1 MLSCEDVRVR
11 FRGIV
16 ALDGVSFEVAKGSI
30 VAIIGP
36 NGAGKTTL
44 FNCIS
49 RLYPIDGGDILFDG
63 QSLRAL
69 ASHRVA
75 GLGIARTFQ
84 NVALFDSLTVTENI
98 KLGAHADL
106 GCGFAAHAL
115 RLPVAARAERKL
127 AADVADLVALLD
139 LTTVAHRRVAELPF
153 GTRKRIE
160 LGRAL
165 AGKPRLL
172 LLDEPASG
180 LNHTEVD
187 ELTSLIG
194 SIAERLALT
203 VLLVEHHMNVVM
215 RVSHRVV
222 VLDFGRKIGDGTPEE
237 VRSDPQ
243 VIRAYLGGQA

>member
-1 MLSCEDVRVR
+1 VRVR

-49 RLYPIDGGDILFDG
+49 RLYPIDGGDILLDG

-115 RLPVAARAERKL
+115 RLPVSARAERKL

-172 LLDEPASG
+172 LLDEPAAG
-180 LNHTEVD
+180 LNHTEVE